1 MGIVR
6 DVHGE
11 PRASVEVSAEWLEVE
26 FGAGRSVTR
35 KPRLVATSERN
46 GWFAMCDVPS
56 TGLFVLSAGR
66 GADST
71 DRLELEVPSDG
82 FLRRD
87 LYLGS
92 SRSSDAPRA
101 VSRPGVRQTRLG
113 EGRLSGSAVA
123 ALDGRPLGGA
133 DIGIVDGPHTRANQQ
148 GEWTLVDAPG
158 GTRMLEVRA
167 VGFYPIRRPV
177 DVVDGAPAIRVALPT
192 LKAVLDTVR
201 ITAARLADRH
211 NSGFEDRR
219 HIGQGRYVTPEDIQ
233 RHRPRTMAEVLR
245 MVPGVRI
252 DRNVVQGMAMYD
264 STGAL
269 VPQSTVVDNKILL
282 RASVDDWC
290 YPAIYVNGHY
300 MRDLDADDLD
310 AWVRPSDLL
319 GVEVYAGISAPVQY
333 QQGMTGCGSILI
345 WTKG

>member
-1 MGIVR
+1 
-6 DVHGE
+6 
-11 PRASVEVSAEWLEVE
+11 
-26 FGAGRSVTR
+26 
-35 KPRLVATSERN
+35 
-46 GWFAMCDVPS
+46 
-56 TGLFVLSAGR
+56 
-66 GADST
+66 
-71 DRLELEVPSDG
+71 
-82 FLRRD
+82 
-87 LYLGS
+87 
-92 SRSSDAPRA
+92 
-101 VSRPGVRQTRLG
+101 
-113 EGRLSGSAVA
+113 
-123 ALDGRPLGGA
+123 
-133 DIGIVDGPHTRANQQ
+133 
-148 GEWTLVDAPG
+148 
-158 GTRMLEVRA
+158 
-167 VGFYPIRRPV
+167 V